1 MKKPTLRAG
10 SLAAAVI
17 GIFTVWTPMLASAQS
32 EVFQLGDL
40 AITTAKVIEQP
51 AVAAVLAE
59 STDAPSTGPIEEAT
73 PEAPLEVIVE
83 VQKGDSLSK
92 IATAHETTWKRLFDA
107 NVNIADPNIIN
118 PGDKI
123 RIPAAEEV
131 LAERA
136 APAPKP
142 VTKAP
147 VARRSMPAAANTG
160 VAAPMVADGSVWDAL
175 ARCESGGRWN
185 INTGNGYYG
194 GLQFNAGTWL
204 SNGGGQYAPYA
215 HLATREQQIDIAQR
229 LHAGRGFKP
238 WPACSRKLG
247 LL

>member
-1 MKKPTLRAG
+1 MKKPTYKSGL
-10 SLAAAVI
+10 LALTALGLFAVWAPAI
-17 GIFTVWTPMLASAQS
+17 VAAQS
-32 EVFQLGDL
+32 QQVFQLGDL
-40 AITTAKVIEQP
+40 EISKADDADQ
-51 AVAAVLAE
+51 AAEVLAAATE
-59 STDAPSTGPIEEAT
+59 DPSEPVEETAQPT
-73 PEAPLEVIVE
+73 EVVVE

-92 IATAHETTWKRLFDA
+92 IATEHDTTWKRLFDA
-107 NVNIADPNIIN
+107 NESIANPNVIN

-123 RIPAAEEV
+123 RIPAADEV

-136 APAPKP
+136 VPVAQPVAVKTASKAKAATGPNTGAPAP
-142 VTKAP
+142 AI
-147 VARRSMPAAANTG
+147 
-160 VAAPMVADGSVWDAL
+160 ADGSVWDAL

-194 GLQFNAGTWL
+194 GLQFHPGTWL

-229 LHAGRGFKP
+229 LHAARGFKP